1 MTVETK
7 LIELPEVSDLV
18 SRLDRIRS
26 MALDIEHPPDE
37 TYAPQGRFLSDVEWF
52 SLAATT
58 KSTSN
63 ANAFEILVVARNTVA
78 AAAVVRMQIEAAMR
92 LFGLALVDDIE
103 DGLSQ

>member
-1 MTVETK
+1 
-7 LIELPEVSDLV
+7 
-18 SRLDRIRS
+18 
-26 MALDIEHPPDE
+26 
-37 TYAPQGRFLSDVEWF
+37 
-52 SLAATT
+52 LAATT

-78 AAAVVRMQIEAAMR
+78 TTAIVRMQIEAAMR